1 MMKNT
6 EESAWER
13 SFQTRPRLTPEE
25 AHRVV
30 VLRSRLTG
38 LRYLS
43 SEYLLRRAMHSGTKS
58 ERTAWQSV
66 WALSVFVEH
75 AKRFPRQGEL
85 YPYLHGIL
93 DESKILEDLDLPPMD
108 VLPIGDASE
117 AQKSLLEDLVGRNL
131 LLAEEVSVLSNNLQR
146 SAKNVAVAAEHLR
159 KNYTPE
165 VSYGI
170 SFVQALEKFAKEVEV
185 LRQANSQT

>member
-1 MMKNT
+1 MKNT

-13 SFQTRPRLTPEE
+13 SFQIGPRLTPEE
-25 AHRVV
+25 VHRVV

-43 SEYLLRRAMHSGTKS
+43 SEYLLRRAAHSGTKS

-93 DESKILEDLDLPPMD
+93 DESKILEDLNLPPMD
-108 VLPIGDASE
+108 VLPMGDASE
-117 AQKSLLEDLVGRNL
+117 AQKSLLEDLVATNL
-131 LLAEEVSVLSNNLQR
+131 LLSKKVSLLAATLDNALNAIEHSV
-146 SAKNVAVAAEHLR
+146 KVAR
-159 KNYTPE
+159 D
-165 VSYGI
+165 G
-170 SFVQALEKFAKEVEV
+170 EV
-185 LRQANSQT
+185 LRKESSDNFERFAREGQAIRRANSLS

>member
-25 AHRVV
+25 VHRIVI
-30 VLRSRLTG
+30 LRSRLTG

-43 SEYLLRRAMHSGTKS
+43 SEYLLRRAAHSGTKS

-66 WALSVFVEH
+66 WALCVFVEH

-108 VLPIGDASE
+108 VLPMGDAQE
-117 AQKSLLEDLVGRNL
+117 AQKSLLEDLVAQNL
-131 LLAEEVSVLSNNLQR
+131 LLSKQALVLSQNFEKSIRNLVVLLEVHAGSISLSEESWKKLATFAR
-146 SAKNVAVAAEHLR
+146 EAEA
-159 KNYTPE
+159 
-165 VSYGI
+165 I
-170 SFVQALEKFAKEVEV
+170 
-185 LRQANSQT
+185 RQANHPS

>member
-1 MMKNT
+1 MKNT

-13 SFQTRPRLTPEE
+13 SFQTGPRLTPEE
-25 AHRVV
+25 VHRVV

-66 WALSVFVEH
+66 WALCVFVEH

-93 DESKILEDLDLPPMD
+93 DESKILEDLNLPPMD
-108 VLPIGDASE
+108 VLPMGDASE
-117 AQKSLLEDLVGRNL
+117 AQKSLLEDLVATNL
-131 LLAEEVSVLSNNLQR
+131 LLSKKVSVLAATLGHAI
-146 SAKNVAVAAEHLR
+146 SAIEHSVKVARDGDVLVKESADNFERFARE
-159 KNYTPE
+159 
-165 VSYGI
+165 G
-170 SFVQALEKFAKEVEV
+170 QAIRET
-185 LRQANSQT
+185 NSLT